1 MKKLFDQLIK
11 FGLVGA
17 FCFVIDFTITVGM
30 NRIGVNYL
38 IAAFFGFV
46 ISVTVNYVLSFKFV
60 FKRKENLDRR
70 AEFMIFLILSVI
82 GLGINELIM
91 YLCVDLVYYQQAW
104 LQEKIIEN
112 TAVIAAKIIAT
123 AVVMVYNFVTRKL
136 FLEKKEKT
144 KSE

>member
-112 TAVIAAKIIAT
+112 TAVMAAKIIAT